1 MDTTLHDSLAH
12 VRERADLETLG
23 TFFGGVEPLEDPA
36 SIVSALH
43 AVDRPLIFLRKDDGL
58 ALGGAGEIRT
68 GGQAAPGGLPV
79 VAYLPPSTPESLG
92 DSGFRADHGIRYAY
106 LAGAMAN
113 GIGSEEVVE
122 AMAHAGMLAFFGS
135 AGLSIDRVRKA
146 VDRITATLG
155 DLPFGFN
162 LIHSPNERGL
172 EEEIVDLYIER
183 AVRLVEASAFL
194 QLTPALIRYR
204 LHGIHRNDAGEVIA
218 PNKIIA
224 KVSREEIAEKFF
236 SPPPEK
242 ILTKLIE
249 AGKISADDAELAS
262 EIPVAQDITA
272 EADSGGHT
280 DHRPALALLPTL
292 CSVRDRLQKE
302 YAYALPLR
310 VGLAGGIATPQSA
323 AAAFAMGAAYVLTGS
338 INQSCL
344 EAGTSDDVRQM
355 LAETRQADVARA
367 PAADMFEMGVTVQVL
382 KRGTMFSMRAGKL
395 YELYRSC
402 NSLDEIPPA
411 EREKLEKT
419 TFRCGLDEIW
429 DETRAFFLE
438 RDPRQIERAEE
449 NPKHKMALVFRWY
462 LGQSSIW
469 ANSGLSD
476 RKMDYQIWCGPAMGA
491 FNEWVKGS
499 FLEDWKKR
507 DVVTIARNI
516 MFGAA
521 VLQRTNAL
529 EQQGIPVPAEAR
541 RVVPLRLDEFDGPL
555 ETAAIENRKVG

>member
-1 MDTTLHDSLAH
+1 MDATLHDLLAH
-12 VRERADLETLG
+12 ARERAKSRTLG
-23 TFFGGVEPLEDPA
+23 TFHGRVEPFDDPGAIA
-36 SIVSALH
+36 S
-43 AVDRPLIFLRKDDGL
+43 AVRAIGLPLIVVLKDDGL
-58 ALGGAGEIRT
+58 AFARDGEIHT
-68 GGQAAPGGLPV
+68 GGNSAPDGSPV
-79 VAYLPPSTPESLG
+79 LAYLPPSAPESLG
-92 DSGFRADHGIRYAY
+92 DAGFRADHGIRYAY

-122 AMAHAGMLAFFGS
+122 AMARAGMLAFFGS
-135 AGLSIDRVRKA
+135 AGLSINRVRKA
-146 VDRITATLG
+146 VDRISAKLG

-172 EEEIVDLYIER
+172 EEEIIDLYIER
-183 AVRLVEASAFL
+183 GVRLVEASAFL
-194 QLTPALIRYR
+194 RLTPALIRYR
-204 LHGIHRNDAGEVIA
+204 LHGIHRDAAGEVIA

-224 KVSREEIAEKFF
+224 KLSREEIAEKFF

-242 ILTKLIE
+242 ILTKLID
-249 AGKISADDAELAS
+249 AGKITAEDAELAR
-262 EIPVAQDITA
+262 EIPVAQDVTA

-292 CSVRDRLQKE
+292 CSVRDRLQKQ
-302 YAYALPLR
+302 YAYSLPLR

-367 PAADMFEMGVTVQVL
+367 PAADMFEMGVSVQVL
-382 KRGTMFSMRAGKL
+382 KRGTMFSMRASKL
-395 YELYRSC
+395 YELYRKC
-402 NSLDEIPPA
+402 DSLDEIPPE

-419 TFRCGLDEIW
+419 TFRRSLDEVW

-438 RDPRQIERAEE
+438 RDPRQIERAAE

-469 ANSGLSD
+469 ANSGQSD

-499 FLEDWKKR
+499 FLEDWKNR

-516 MFGAA
+516 LFGTA
-521 VLQRTNAL
+521 VLERANAL
-529 EQQGIPVPAEAR
+529 ERQGIPVPAEAR
-541 RVVPLRLDEFDGPL
+541 RIDPLRLNELGGHSETEAL
-555 ETAAIENRKVG
+555 ETQKVG

>member
-1 MDTTLHDSLAH
+1 MDTTQHDSPAL
-12 VRERADLETLG
+12 VDGRAELRTLG
-23 TFFGGVEPLEDPA
+23 TFRGDVEPFDD
-36 SIVSALH
+36 SAAIATALC
-43 AVDRPLIFLRKDDGL
+43 AVHLPLTFVLKDEGL
-58 ALGGAGEIRT
+58 ALACAGEIHT
-68 GGQAAPGGLPV
+68 GGHDAPDGSPV
-79 VAYLPPSTPESLG
+79 LAYVPPSRPESLG
-92 DSGFRADHGIRYAY
+92 DAGFRADHGIRYAY

-113 GIGSEEVVE
+113 GIGSEDIVE
-122 AMAHAGMLAFFGS
+122 AMARAGMLAFFGS
-135 AGLSIDRVRKA
+135 AGLTVDRVRQA
-146 VDRITATLG
+146 VERITSNLG

-162 LIHSPNERGL
+162 LIHSPNERNL
-172 EEEIVDLYIER
+172 EEKIVDLYIECG
-183 AVRLVEASAFL
+183 VRLIEASAFL

-204 LHGIHRNDAGEVIA
+204 LHGIHRNGAGVVVV

-242 ILTKLIE
+242 ILTKLID
-249 AGKISADDAELAS
+249 AGKITKDDAELAR

-280 DHRPALALLPTL
+280 DHRPALSLLPTL
-292 CSVRDRLQKE
+292 CSLRDRLQEK
-302 YAYALPLR
+302 YAYPLPLR

-323 AAAFAMGAAYVLTGS
+323 TAAFAMGAAYVMTGS

-395 YELYRSC
+395 YELYRRC
-402 NSLDEIPPA
+402 KSLEDVPPD

-419 TFRCGLDEIW
+419 VFRRSLEEVWEDTCTFFR
-429 DETRAFFLE
+429 E
-438 RDPRQIERAEE
+438 RDPRQIERAED
-449 NPKHKMALVFRWY
+449 NPKYKMALVFRWY
-462 LGQSSIW
+462 LGQSSNW
-469 ANSGLSD
+469 ANSGLTD

-521 VLQRTNAL
+521 LLQRTTAL
-529 EQQGIPVPAEAR
+529 ERQGIPVPAEVR
-541 RVVPLRLDEFDGPL
+541 RFEPLSLDDLDGRS
-555 ETAAIENRKVG
+555 ETEAVEKQQVR